1 MSCGQVADPYR
12 WLEDPDGADT
22 VKWVEA
28 QNKTTDAYLQT
39 LDTRDFLKEKL
50 TEKYNY
56 AKTGCSFKRGRGDLA
71 RYYFYQNDGLQ
82 NQYVLMTQPSLDAPA
97 TVFFDPNLLAADG
110 TKSTGATAFSK
121 CGAYWAHGVSASGSD
136 WQTVFVRDVVK
147 GANTTDK
154 VCAAACICVRA
165 TLRRAG

>member
-1 MSCGQVADPYR
+1 M
-12 WLEDPDGADT
+12 
-22 VKWVEA
+22 KWVEA